1 MRIFRSTTIDS
12 NANTYV
18 GSYGEITVADNLQM
32 RIQDNTTPGG
42 VSLSGDITFDGN
54 VIGAVGNQIFVRA
67 DMVPTDPGFYQLGT
81 DSNPWNSLYTLS
93 ITGAGNL
100 DIFGGSS
107 TWTFYDDGSTSFP
120 AYTFPATDGTNGQ
133 TLVTDGAGQLTWG
146 AGGGGNGNVST
157 GNYTFSGDYLLM
169 PDAARL
175 NSGGIGVTNSAEFG
189 TVVGYSGPGVID
201 SSNIY
206 MSAGTGEARIMVD
219 ANGAGLTYFG
229 VENPGFAGMVSMDPN
244 VTSMYAIEAAGDS
257 NIIIGATQ
265 PGGTITTTNYR
276 AGIGVLNDTG
286 MVNGLYADTASVLLS
301 AGSSGQAHNS
311 MLLGGNQILARTNE
325 GNAYTV
331 THQAKDYWETYSEDD
346 ITSPN
351 VAYSWINSNLFDI
364 NDPTVFIENQ
374 GAASGT
380 AYRWTFDAQGRTRP
394 PVLTVT
400 RGDVPSSTIT
410 GYTLLLG
417 NGDQEAI
424 ISTPDGSIVGDI
436 NSQRLVINPGKG
448 ADGTSGEGGDIY
460 LWAGR
465 GGDTDGNGGDV
476 KIRGGYGPGN
486 GQGGY
491 IRMEAGDAAGPGTA
505 GYIFLQGGSS
515 TASGGY
521 LQLLGGYGGGG
532 SGGYIQIEGGYGVPS
547 GGEVTI
553 TGGTSGTS
561 GNLSGN
567 VTLASNGYQWQF
579 GNGGELAM
587 PAKDNQQQTV
597 VGSTTRV
604 AGLPYPGGYLNGVGD
619 IWIASG
625 EDVVGAD
632 LLVRAHGDPGGP
644 AETVTEISRLTLVK
658 DAWDLSAQPT
668 MTVYGQ
674 VNSNATIALTTY
686 DASTNGSNLLVI
698 TGNTIPHGSGRYFTY
713 AVTEFKRTVD

>member
-1 MRIFRSTTIDS
+1 MRIFRSTTLDS

-32 RIQDNTTPGG
+32 RIQDNATPGG

-67 DMVPTDPGFYQLGT
+67 DMVPIDPAFYQLGT
-81 DSNPWNSLYTLS
+81 DTNPWNSLYTLS

-120 AYTFPATDGTNGQ
+120 AYTFPATDGTPGQ
-133 TLVTDGAGQLTWG
+133 VLTTDGAGTLSWG
-146 AGGGGNGNVST
+146 TGGGGNGNVST

-189 TVVGYSGPGVID
+189 TIVGYSGPGVID

-219 ANGAGLTYFG
+219 ASGAGLTYFG

-244 VTSMYAIEAAGDS
+244 VTSQYAIGASGNS

-276 AGIGVLNDTG
+276 AGIGVLNDDG
-286 MVNGLYADTASVLLS
+286 MVNGLYADTTSVLLS
-301 AGSSGQAHNS
+301 AGSSGNAHHS
-311 MLLGGNQILARTNE
+311 ISLGGNQIIATTNE
-325 GNAYTV
+325 GNDYTV

-346 ITSPN
+346 LTGPAT
-351 VAYSWINSNLFDI
+351 AYSWIQSSLFDV
-364 NDPTVFIENQ
+364 NAPVVFIENQ
-374 GAASGT
+374 RASDGVNF
-380 AYRWTFDAQGRTRP
+380 RWTFDAQGRTIP
-394 PVLTVT
+394 PVLSVA
-400 RGDVPSSTIT
+400 RGDTSGGTIS
-410 GYTLLLG
+410 GYTL
-417 NGDQEAI
+417 NIGDGTNEAI
-424 ISTPDGSIVGDI
+424 ITTPDGNPAGIQY
-436 NSQRLVINPGKG
+436 SQRLVINPGKG
-448 ADGTSGEGGDIY
+448 ADGTGGEGGDIY

-465 GGDTDGNGGDV
+465 GGDTDGNGGDI
-476 KIRGGYGPGN
+476 KIRGGYGPGD

-491 IRMEAGDAAGPGTA
+491 IRVEAGDVQGAGTP
-505 GYIFLQGGSS
+505 GYIEMIGGSS
-515 TASGGY
+515 GTGFGGY
-521 LQLLGGYGGGG
+521 VSLTGGQGVNGT
-532 SGGYIQIEGGYGVPS
+532 GGYINLQGGYGVPD
-547 GGEVTI
+547 GGPVTI
-553 TGGTSGTS
+553 TGGNGT
-561 GNLSGN
+561 NCGN

-579 GNGGELAM
+579 ANDGTLYFPANGY
-587 PAKDNQQQTV
+587 QQQNV
-597 VGSTTRV
+597 VGTTTQVR
-604 AGLPYPGGYLNGVGD
+604 GIPYPAGYLNGVGNV
-619 IWIASG
+619 WTASA

-632 LLVRAHGDPGGP
+632 LLVRAHGNNGSA
-644 AETVTEISRLTLVK
+644 AETTTEISRITVVK
-658 DAWDLSAQPT
+658 DAWDLAAQPSI
-668 MTVYGQ
+668 TVYGQ
-674 VNSNATIALTTY
+674 VTSNATINLTTF
-686 DASTNGSNLLVI
+686 DANTNGSNLLVI

-713 AVTEFKRTVD
+713 TVTEFKRTVD